1 MINWNK
7 VEENV
12 RSCEYFYYI
21 PFVLGYDLL
30 HDYFANSEDKE
41 SDIVYEKC
49 IEITKDYLKSEEH
62 KDYKKS
68 EYDALTEYLRNRN
81 YIK

>member
-1 MINWNK
+1 MIKFNNVK
-7 VEENV
+7 EIVE
-12 RSCEYFYYI
+12 SCEYFYYI
-21 PFVLGYDLL
+21 PFLLGYDLL
-30 HDYFANSEDKE
+30 HDYFANSEEKE

-49 IEITKDYLKSEEH
+49 IEIAKDYLKSEEH
-62 KDYKKS
+62 KNYKKS